1 MKKQRL
7 KSKLIPNLFKVVFG
21 FLAGLFA
28 IVVFGLLVDG
38 EIGGAI
44 VGLVVIGLCVFG
56 VIKLN
61 KQTKSI
67 NEHNTRVKEEKESQ
81 AAAEA
86 EHKANML
93 NDIGECEMFSCGKL
107 QPPGTKPFGVA
118 YTGIVYGQS
127 FFAYN
132 EIESIVLAT
141 APTVATLGVAQMK
154 VDGKVYQLC
163 YKFADRERAAG
174 AIARARGQVDAAK
187 GVDKGW
193 KYCLYAHTGTT
204 LEVYDTYLILNFM
217 RTGGISTMAA
227 NVLSGGVTG
236 GKRINFADIT
246 AIQFKEPAGVTV
258 GFLQFAYP
266 GSGEVRGSVA
276 AAINDE
282 NAIPVSPQNLEEARK
297 IVDFIENKRSQ
308 LKSGGV
314 VTAPLSSADEL
325 KKYKELLDSGVL
337 TQEEFDAKKAQLLGL

>member
-1 MKKQRL
+1 MKQQKRKTKIL
-7 KSKLIPNLFKVVFG
+7 PNLLKIVLG
-21 FLAGLFA
+21 ALTGLFC
-28 IVVFGLLVDG
+28 IVEVNLLG
-38 EIGGAI
+38 EGAIGGVI
-44 VGLVVIGLCVFG
+44 VGLVAIGLCVFG
-56 VIKLN
+56 IVMMN
-61 KQTKSI
+61 KKTKAI
-67 NEHNTRVKEEKESQ
+67 DEHNNAVKE
-81 AAAEA
+81 ARLAAEV
-86 EHKANML
+86 EQKNENMP
-93 NDIGECEMFSCGKL
+93 DPGECEMFSCGKL

-127 FFAYN
+127 FFTYN
-132 EIESIVLAT
+132 EIESLMLAT
-141 APTVATLGVAQMK
+141 APSIATLGVAQMK
-154 VDGKVYQLC
+154 VGGKTYQLC

-174 AIARARGQVDAAK
+174 AIARARAQVDAAK

-193 KYCLYAHTGTT
+193 KYYLSAHTGTT
-204 LEVYDTYLILNFM
+204 LEVYDTYLIINFM
-217 RTGGISTMAA
+217 RTGGLSTMAA

-266 GSGEVRGSVA
+266 GSGEMRGSVA

-297 IVDFIENKRSQ
+297 IVDFIENKRAQ
-308 LKSGGV
+308 LRNGGG
-314 VTAPLSSADEL
+314 TAPLSSADEL
-325 KKYKELLDSGVL
+325 KKYKDLLDSGVL